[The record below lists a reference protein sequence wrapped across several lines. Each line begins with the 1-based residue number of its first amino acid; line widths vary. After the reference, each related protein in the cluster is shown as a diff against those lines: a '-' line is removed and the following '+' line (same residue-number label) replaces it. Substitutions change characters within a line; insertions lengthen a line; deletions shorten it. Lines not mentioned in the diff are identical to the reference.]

1 MKLLNS
7 ARTTHERKEE
17 AMPKRKRKKEDG
29 SKDEK
34 KYLGVQRTKT
44 GRFQAKISIN
54 NKRQALGTFDTAKK
68 AARAY
73 DRCYASRT
81 SINQTE
87 LS

>member
-34 KYLGVQRTKT
+34 KYMGVQKTKT
-44 GRFQAKISIN
+44 GRFSKDQH
-54 NKRQALGTFDTAKK
+54 
-68 AARAY
+68 
-73 DRCYASRT
+73 
-81 SINQTE
+81 
-87 LS
+87 